1 MRLLRHVSCCAHP
14 WLAAGHYPLT
24 VLEQLKLPKLRGGF
38 GAVELKINF
47 CKFASGT
54 QPRPGV
60 VSSKQNLCSVGPLP
74 QSSPLHETVPKP
86 QPRLAGLYEALHK
99 EDFSLAHKPTLFW
112 TNCYVLIKECIDGK
126 FRSEANTTSLEPRD
140 RAHLPPTT
148 CQVQDSLR

>member
-24 VLEQLKLPKLRGGF
+24 DLEKLKLPKLRGGF

-54 QPRPGV
+54 Q
-60 VSSKQNLCSVGPLP
+60 P

-126 FRSEANTTSLEPRD
+126 FRSEANATSLEPRD

-148 CQVQDSLR
+148 CQVQASLR